1 MQANAHTHART
12 HTYMF
17 MYVLFQTHRQDVM
30 FTGTLTAQDQ
40 VNQWIQDKCVPP
52 GAGNY
57 LRKCRGENS
66 IVQLVFLS

>member
-40 VNQWIQDKCVPP
+40 VNQWIQDKCVP
-52 GAGNY
+52 
-57 LRKCRGENS
+57 LVREITFENAE
-66 IVQLVFLS
+66 VRTLLYN